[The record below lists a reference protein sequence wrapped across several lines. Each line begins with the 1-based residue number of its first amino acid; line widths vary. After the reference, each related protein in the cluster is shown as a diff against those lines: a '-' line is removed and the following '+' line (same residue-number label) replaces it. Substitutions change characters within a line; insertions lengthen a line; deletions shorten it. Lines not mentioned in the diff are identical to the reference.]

1 MSAPKLILLD
11 RDGVINEDSDNYIKS
26 VDEWRPI
33 PGSLEAIARLNRAG
47 YRIVVITNQSG
58 ISKGLFD
65 LEVLAAMH
73 NKMLRL
79 TSEVGGRI
87 DAILFCPHGPEAQC
101 NCRKPKPG
109 MFEQVALRY
118 GTSLQD
124 AVSVGDSLR
133 DLQAAA
139 AMKCRT
145 FLVKTGKGLRTL
157 QDKSKELPVGTQVF
171 DDLLAVAKLL
181 VPEDPHR
188 SYRAGE

>member
-1 MSAPKLILLD
+1 MSAHKLILLD

-58 ISKGLFD
+58 IAKGLFD
-65 LEVLAAMH
+65 LEALAAMH

-79 TSEVGGRI
+79 ATEVGGKI
-87 DAILFCPHGPEAQC
+87 DAILFCPHGPEAKC

-109 MFEQVALRY
+109 MFEQVAMRY
-118 GTSLQD
+118 DTSLQGVV
-124 AVSVGDSLR
+124 AVGDSLR

-139 AMKCRT
+139 SQGCKT
-145 FLVKTGKGLRTL
+145 FLVKTGKGMRTL
-157 QDKSKELPVGTQVF
+157 ADKSHELPPGTQTF

-188 SYRAGE
+188 SYRQGE

>member
-65 LEVLAAMH
+65 LEGLAAMH

-79 TSEVGGRI
+79 ASEVGGRI
-87 DAILFCPHGPEAQC
+87 DAIFFCPHGPEAKC
-101 NCRKPKPG
+101 NCRKPKSG

-118 GTSLQD
+118 GVTLNGVV
-124 AVSVGDSLR
+124 AVGDSLR

-139 AMKCRT
+139 ALQCRT

-157 QDKSKELPVGTQVF
+157 TEKSAELPPGTQVF
-171 DDLLAVAKLL
+171 DDLLSIAKLL

-188 SYRAGE
+188 SYRGGD